1 MYSLQLFYPENCVS
15 ARWYFVSSCLCVSL
29 LVTSQNVCNKWQ
41 KCVSILLAF
50 SWLFWLNLLL
60 LLCQV
65 THFCVWLLLYL
76 CQVTSGIVS
85 DPVIAAVQA
94 SASVHPGWDRCCS
107 WPVSYS
113 EHRPDAQNPFP
124 SLTGTAL
131 ASLLPTDLYIL
142 WLDVSLANRIAAKVV
157 TLKER

>member
-15 ARWYFVSSCLCVSL
+15 ARWYFVSSCLCVSI

-41 KCVSILLAF
+41 KYVSILLAF
-50 SWLFWLNLLL
+50 SWLFWVNLLL

-65 THFCVWLLLYL
+65 THICVGLLLYLCRVTHICVGLLLYL
-76 CQVTSGIVS
+76 CQVTSCVVS
-85 DPVIAAVQA
+85 DPVAAAVQA

-124 SLTGTAL
+124 SLTGTARHPFHRSIL
-131 ASLLPTDLYIL
+131 LSLVP
-142 WLDVSLANRIAAKVV
+142 S
-157 TLKER
+157 